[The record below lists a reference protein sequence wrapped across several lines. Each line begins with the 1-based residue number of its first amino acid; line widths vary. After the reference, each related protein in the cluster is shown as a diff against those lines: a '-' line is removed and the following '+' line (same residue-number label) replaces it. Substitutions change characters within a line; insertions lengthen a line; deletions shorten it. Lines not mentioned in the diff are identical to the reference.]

1 MRGFRAG
8 QFEREAVNGLLR
20 PFCPTHAVHSLTDV
34 DTKALAN
41 RGIKLILID
50 VDNTLVKWRSMD
62 FAQHTLDWVKE
73 AKANGMQVCIISNT
87 RNTVRLGKLSEILG
101 IPAMRGKF
109 KPNPEMYKQALDKF
123 NVRESEAVM
132 IGDQLFT
139 DIFGANRAGIEAIWL
154 QPISNVDFAPTKISR
169 FGERVIRGYLY
180 RALEVPMDAEPEPP
194 EQIASEP
201 FYERKIVRQFVK
213 FCIVGGTSFV
223 IDYCIRMTILYAHGV
238 APYSIEGGQW
248 LIKNV
253 PLLFGSFKSPT
264 DAFFP
269 VAAFCGASIAILNSF
284 YWNRLWTFK
293 IRGGEER
300 AAQLRRFVV
309 ISLIGLVLNVLI
321 GTLVNYLLPGDS
333 KNSARVATVAA
344 AMIVAIWN
352 FTGQRLYAFKTQPTG
367 SEA

>member
-8 QFEREAVNGLLR
+8 QFERASVHGLLR
-20 PFCPTHAVHSLTDV
+20 PFCPTHAVHNLTDV
-34 DTKALAN
+34 DTRALAN

-62 FAQHTLDWVKE
+62 FAQPTLDWVKQ

-87 RNTVRLGKLSEILG
+87 RNVARLEKLSGILE

-109 KPNPEMYKQALDKF
+109 KPSPEMYKQALEKF
-123 NVRESEAVM
+123 GVRESEAVM

-180 RALEVPMDAEPEPP
+180 RALDVPMDDEPEPP
-194 EQIASEP
+194 EQVASEP
-201 FYERKIVRQFVK
+201 FYERKIVRQIVK
-213 FCIVGGTSFV
+213 FCIVGGSSFV
-223 IDYCIRMTILYAHGV
+223 IDYCIRMTILYAKSV
-238 APYSIEGGQW
+238 APYSIEGGRW
-248 LIKNV
+248 LMQHI
-253 PLLFGSFKSPT
+253 PRLFGSFKTPT

-269 VAAFCGASIAILNSF
+269 IAAFCGASIAILNSF

-293 IRGGEER
+293 IRGAEER
-300 AAQLRRFVV
+300 ASQLRRFVV
-309 ISLIGLVLNVLI
+309 VSVIGLGLNVLI
-321 GTLVNYLLPGDS
+321 GTFLNHILPGEGS
-333 KNSARVATVAA
+333 KNSARIATVVA

-352 FTGQRLYAFKTQPTG
+352 FTGQRLYAFKNRRPP
-367 SEA
+367 EE